1 MGACIA
7 TFVLGCD
14 RNDPSGVGCFTTG
27 NVCFSGVGIC
37 CAGYGDDA
45 AFVGT
50 GRCYVESEGRG
61 MDIPADR
68 YLVRRGLLRYI
79 SRDE

>member
-1 MGACIA
+1 MGTCITA
-7 TFVLGCD
+7 FVLGCD
-14 RNDPSGVGCFTTG
+14 GNDSSVMDYFTTG
-27 NVCFSGVGIC
+27 NVCFSGVGTC
-37 CAGYGDDA
+37 YAGYGNDA

-68 YLVRRGLLRYI
+68 HIVRRGLLRYI
-79 SRDE
+79 SRDK